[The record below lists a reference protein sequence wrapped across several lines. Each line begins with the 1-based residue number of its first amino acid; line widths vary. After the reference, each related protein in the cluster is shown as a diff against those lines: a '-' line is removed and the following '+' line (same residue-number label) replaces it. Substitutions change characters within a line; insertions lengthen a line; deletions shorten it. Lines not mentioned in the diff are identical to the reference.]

1 MGRDLFSFFFRVSLF
16 FLPPSSL
23 DLPLL
28 SAFGS
33 VWGICF
39 SFFFLFFC
47 SFALSVFFV
56 SLLRCFSFFC
66 FLFFCF
72 CYFAS
77 FLCFVVSLFFVSL
90 LWFYTPSCLVQI
102 QFFTYATF
110 LFLVNTSHVFLNFT
124 RSWWG
129 NPNHTHISRSYPIIC
144 HFIDTQ
150 PLTKTRLK
158 NRSMFLP
165 RTFFPPNTA
174 LAWEFSPGV
183 PRDHVHGSRW
193 LCRSRGSFDAGAV
206 PGRLGSSGMEV
217 LAGVIFWRPKTI
229 WP

>member
-124 RSWWG
+124 RSW
-129 NPNHTHISRSYPIIC
+129 
-144 HFIDTQ
+144 
-150 PLTKTRLK
+150 
-158 NRSMFLP
+158 
-165 RTFFPPNTA
+165 
-174 LAWEFSPGV
+174 
-183 PRDHVHGSRW
+183 
-193 LCRSRGSFDAGAV
+193 
-206 PGRLGSSGMEV
+206 
-217 LAGVIFWRPKTI
+217 
-229 WP
+229 